1 MISDVLVTMTQ
12 VGMLT
17 FIVASMAA
25 MGLGLTIG
33 QIIEPLRD
41 VRMLLLLLA
50 VNFIVVPIVAVAA
63 ARLLPMGDD
72 SATAVIIIGCCAG
85 APFLP
90 KLALLAKGSPALSV
104 GAMVL
109 LMVVTVIYAPIV
121 VPLVVE
127 GAQVDP
133 WDIASSLILFMLV
146 PLGHRPRHQGP
157 LRRPRRQL
165 GRPRRPDLQ
174 RCPVA
179 RCRGSAVRQ
188 LAGHRRRHRQLDL
201 HRYGD
206 RARRWLHSSGYLAGF
221 GRSKSDMTVLGFA
234 TAQRNISAALVV
246 AGSLGGNVI
255 VLTLVGAL
263 VIPIVLIILAAELG
277 KRAPASSSGTAG
289 DFGLSA
295 ADRRFR
301 RRFIGCSSW
310 GWIVPGTAILA
321 THVGVP

>member
-146 PLGHRPRHQGP
+146 PLGIGLVIKARYADLADSWVGP
-157 LRRPRRQL
+157 V
-165 GRPRRPDLQ
+165 GRSPALPCCSVSGQ
-174 RCPVA
+174 RCS
-179 RCRGSAVRQ
+179 SAGRT
-188 LAGHRRRHRQLDL
+188 
-201 HRYGD
+201 
-206 RARRWLHSSGYLAGF
+206 SSAP
-221 GRSKSDMTVLGFA
+221 
-234 TAQRNISAALVV
+234 SAA
-246 AGSLGGNVI
+246 GSSSV
-255 VLTLVGAL
+255 
-263 VIPIVLIILAAELG
+263 
-277 KRAPASSSGTAG
+277 RRSCSSPASSPAISPASGA
-289 DFGLSA
+289 
-295 ADRRFR
+295 RR
-301 RRFIGCSSW
+301 
-310 GWIVPGTAILA
+310 A
-321 THVGVP
+321 T